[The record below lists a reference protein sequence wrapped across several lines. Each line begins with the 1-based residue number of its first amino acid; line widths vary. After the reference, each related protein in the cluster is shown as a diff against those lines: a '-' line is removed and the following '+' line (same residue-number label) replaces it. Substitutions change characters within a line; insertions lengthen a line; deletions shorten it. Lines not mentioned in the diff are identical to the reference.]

1 MKNAKNVKKASAFTA
16 GFMVAATLSAKV
28 CGMLRDILIAR
39 LYGTSTDAAMA
50 FSAASRIPLLF
61 FDIALGSAVTSAFI
75 PVFNEYLAKDKE
87 ETAFEFANC
96 FINLIILITAVISAL
111 GMIFSAPV
119 AVLFAGGLS
128 ESALSLAS
136 VLIKI
141 LFPTIIFTGMAYCFV
156 GVLQSYGEFLIPAI
170 ISLVSNGILILYII
184 FVGDRFGV
192 RGVAVAML
200 IAWASQCIVQ
210 IPSLIKMKYRYRPR
224 LSFKNEG
231 IRSVCKLAL
240 PIILS
245 TWMQPINTMI
255 NIRLASS
262 LNGGEAMTA
271 LDYANKL
278 YVILVGVFTFTATNL
293 IFPSLSRASAGN
305 ENEKFNSIISKA
317 IRYVVF
323 IIAPVMIGFLIL
335 STPIIRL
342 FYERGQFDAQSTALT
357 STALFCYSFGML
369 GYGMQEMANK
379 GFYALHDGKTPM
391 RVAFAGIAVN
401 IVLSIVLVKVMRVGL
416 AGLAI
421 SASVAANIIGF
432 SLLYKLNKRANG
444 GIITKSFSIFALK
457 VLISTIIMGIA
468 VYVAHI
474 LTVDMNK
481 IVAVAVPV
489 AIGAIVYFVLCTVFR
504 VEEIRELAQILK
516 TLAKRRQA
524 E

>member
-1 MKNAKNVKKASAFTA
+1 MKKVKKASAFTA
-16 GFMVAATLSAKV
+16 GFMVAATLLAKV
-28 CGMLRDILIAR
+28 CGMLRDILMAR

-96 FINLIILITAVISAL
+96 FLNLIILITAVISVV
-111 GMIFSAPV
+111 GMVFSAPV
-119 AVLFAGGLS
+119 AVIFAGGLND
-128 ESALSLAS
+128 SALSLAS
-136 VLIKI
+136 LLIKI
-141 LFPTIIFTGMAYCFV
+141 LFPTIIFTGVAYCFV
-156 GVLQSYGEFLIPAI
+156 GVLQSYGEFLISAI

-184 FVGDRFGV
+184 FAGDRFGV
-192 RGVAVAML
+192 QGVAVAML
-200 IAWASQCIVQ
+200 VAWASQCIVQ
-210 IPSLIKMKYRYRPR
+210 VPSLIKVKYRYRPH

-231 IRSVCKLAL
+231 IKNVCKLAL
-240 PIILS
+240 PIIFS

-293 IFPSLSRASAGN
+293 IFPSLSRACAGG
-305 ENEKFNSIISKA
+305 EDEKFNSIISKA

-323 IIAPVMIGFLIL
+323 IIAPVMVGFLIL

-391 RVAFAGIAVN
+391 RVAFVGIAVN
-401 IVLSIVLVKVMRVGL
+401 IALSILFVKVLNVGL

-421 SASVAANIIGF
+421 SASVAANVIGF
-432 SLLYKLNKRANG
+432 SLLYKLNKRAKG
-444 GIITKSFSIFALK
+444 GILTGNFLSFSLK
-457 VLISTIIMGIA
+457 ILVSTCVMGVA
-468 VYVAHI
+468 VFGAHY
-474 LTVDMNK
+474 LTADMNK
-481 IVAVAVPV
+481 VIAVAVPV
-489 AIGAIVYFVLCTVFR
+489 AVGAVVYFAVCAVCKID
-504 VEEIRELAQILK
+504 EIHELAQILISL
-516 TLAKRRQA
+516 TKRRKA

>member
-1 MKNAKNVKKASAFTA
+1 MRKVKKASALTA
-16 GFMVAATLSAKV
+16 GFMVAATLCAKI
-28 CGMLRDILIAR
+28 CGMLRDILMAR

-61 FDIALGSAVTSAFI
+61 FDIALGTAVTSAFI

-87 ETAFEFANC
+87 EKAFEFANC
-96 FINLIILITAVISAL
+96 FINLIVLITVAISL
-111 GMIFSAPV
+111 FGMAFSAPV
-119 AVLFAGGLS
+119 AVLFAGGLDN
-128 ESALSLAS
+128 SALNLAS
-136 VLIKI
+136 SLIKI
-141 LFPTIIFTGMAYCFV
+141 LFPTIVFTGVAYCFV

-170 ISLVSNGILILYII
+170 ISLVSNGILILYIV
-184 FVGDRFGV
+184 FVGDRFGIE
-192 RGVAVAML
+192 GVAVAML
-200 IAWASQCIVQ
+200 VAWASQCIVQ
-210 IPSLIKMKYRYRPR
+210 IPSLVKMKYRYRPY
-224 LSFKNEG
+224 LSFRNEG
-231 IRSVCKLAL
+231 IKNVCKLAL

-278 YVILVGVFTFTATNL
+278 YIILVGVFTFTATNL
-293 IFPSLSRASAGN
+293 IFPSLSRAGAGN
-305 ENEKFNSIISKA
+305 EDEKFNSIISKA
-317 IRYVVF
+317 VRYVVF
-323 IIAPVMIGFLIL
+323 IIAPVMVGFLIL

-357 STALFCYSFGML
+357 STALFSYSFGML

-391 RVAFAGIAVN
+391 KVALGGIVVN
-401 IVLSIVLVKVMRVGL
+401 IALSIIFVKVLRIGL

-432 SLLYKLNKRANG
+432 SLLYKLNKRTKG
-444 GIITKSFSIFALK
+444 GIITKDFLSFAIKTALSTAIMGVAVYGVHLFTSDMNRVVDVVLPAVVGATVYFALC
-457 VLISTIIMGIA
+457 A
-468 VYVAHI
+468 I
-474 LTVDMNK
+474 L
-481 IVAVAVPV
+481 
-489 AIGAIVYFVLCTVFR
+489 G
-504 VEEIRELAQILK
+504 VEEIRELIEILK
-516 TLAKRRQA
+516 SLTKRRKA